1 MLVSIE
7 NEKLLMMKTLKPL
20 IIFLFG
26 MYLSNQT
33 YGQECID
40 STLFSNSLCTE
51 EYDPVCGCDQVTY
64 SNACIAT
71 NYYGV
76 SSYTQGPCDPTS
88 CQAAFNYADSACFVE
103 FYGSGA
109 SSYEWYFGDG
119 TSDQGLYTFHNY
131 ANSGLYTIC
140 MYAYDGQGLLC
151 DTVCQEI
158 YVQGCGQSTPC
169 GAGFQT
175 QGGEGCTMW
184 FYAYGANSY
193 EWQFEDDNSIENG
206 SIVNHSFAQD
216 GSYWVLMLAYD
227 GQNQL
232 CDSIYQYVT
241 VSGCDSTSCI
251 DNSLINYD
259 IICSTEVDPVCGC
272 DQVTYSN
279 ACTAQ
284 YVFGITSYTQ
294 GSCNQSSC
302 DAGFQFSFDGNCGYT
317 FYAYGA
323 EDYEWWYDD
332 MVYSGESV
340 TLYISPN
347 EVQDICMYAYDA
359 QGVLCDTVCEPYI
372 CNLSGIDTQA
382 RLPLTVYPNPSNDG
396 QFTIDFDGVLNEVYL
411 VDLYG
416 RSVDCPIDIETGFVD
431 GSHLKAGKYFLNIQT
446 NNQSYFEQ
454 ILILQ

>member
-1 MLVSIE
+1 
-7 NEKLLMMKTLKPL
+7 MMKTLKPL